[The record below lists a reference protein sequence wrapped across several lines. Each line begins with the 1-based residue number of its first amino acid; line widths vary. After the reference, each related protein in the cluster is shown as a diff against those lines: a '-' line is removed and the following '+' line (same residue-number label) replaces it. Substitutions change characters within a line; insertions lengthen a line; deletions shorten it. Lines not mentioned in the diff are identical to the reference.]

1 MLPVSLLMFLVLGL
15 ILEEEKD
22 AITLS
27 TRPKL
32 HTVSTLEHRTHI
44 SEFASKYDTVCA
56 AAIPK

>member
-1 MLPVSLLMFLVLGL
+1 MFLVLGL